1 MGKQRR
7 ASPLAD
13 PVRLRIRAA
22 EQLLAASE
30 VLIPRHG
37 RISVYLAGLAAECIL
52 KALILCQIEKSRR
65 REVDASEDFRG
76 QQGHNYEELRRVFRR
91 LTRGRDL
98 PVEWAR
104 DFRYIG
110 GVWSVHMRYE
120 PKLLPEK
127 EATAVWE
134 AASRLLTAL
143 RRTV

>member
-13 PVRLRIRAA
+13 SVRMRIRAA
-22 EQLLAASE
+22 EQLLSASQ

-37 RISVYLAGLAAECIL
+37 WIAVYLAGLSAECSL
-52 KALILCQIEKSRR
+52 KALVLCQVEKSRR
-65 REVDASEDFRG
+65 RDLDESDDFRG
-76 QQGHNYEELRRVFRR
+76 QLGHNYEELRRVFRR

-104 DFRYIG
+104 DLRYIG

-120 PKLLPEK
+120 PKVFPEN
-127 EATAVWE
+127 EASAVWD
-134 AASRLLTAL
+134 AASRLLAAIQ
-143 RRTV
+143 RTI